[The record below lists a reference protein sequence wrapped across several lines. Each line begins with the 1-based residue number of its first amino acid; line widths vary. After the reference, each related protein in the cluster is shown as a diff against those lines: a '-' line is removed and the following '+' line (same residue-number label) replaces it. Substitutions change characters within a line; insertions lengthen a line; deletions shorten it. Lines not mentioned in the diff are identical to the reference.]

1 MAVETEW
8 NGPDSDQLTLLRRI
22 EMGDLL
28 QSLLFS
34 VKVNFI
40 YCEGGG
46 VTASNDR
53 YMNWGSKHSS
63 SLDRGYDQLEPDER
77 YV

>member
-1 MAVETEW
+1 MEW

-28 QSLLFS
+28 WSLLFA
-34 VKVNFI
+34 VKVNII
-40 YCEGGG
+40 YCCEGGGGG
-46 VTASNDR
+46 VTAPNDR

-63 SLDRGYDQLEPDER
+63 LAGRYGQLEPDER